1 MMLQDILEAHRY
13 RLGGTCTCGEWSEED
28 DAIPHSQHVTN
39 VIYGYAEE
47 EEIDDIEFSLGANHS
62 PPEVH
67 RSVISAHVNY
77 AMNNHSPTESDCRV
91 SRLRCSSEEHMVRE
105 VTKQLAAYLEAIGLT
120 VPD

>member
-13 RLGGTCTCGEWSEED
+13 RLGGTCTCGDWSEED

-47 EEIDDIEFSLGANHS
+47 EEINDIEFSLGTDHS
-62 PPEVH
+62 PLEIP
-67 RSVISAHVNY
+67 RSTIAAHVNY

-91 SRLRCSSEEHMVRE
+91 SSLKCSNEEHMVRV
-105 VTKQLAAYLEAIGLT
+105 VTAQLAGYLEAHGIT